1 MIKKKKRETAQ
12 EQRLEKVI
20 RKAKKMMQLFKKNL
34 KLQTNKLLNL
44 LAEKVLKKFLK
55 LIKNL
60 LKELQF

>member
-1 MIKKKKRETAQ
+1 MIKKKKRETVQ
-12 EQRLEKVI
+12 EQRLEKVS
-20 RKAKKMMQLFKKNL
+20 RKAKKMMELFKKNL

>member
-12 EQRLEKVI
+12 EQKLEKVI